1 MKLSS
6 ASQLTDLLSTVWPTY
21 EVNALHSLLS
31 LFDTFINHGARVCEQ
46 PTLDITPAQKALFVQ
61 AVYSELS
68 SGNLDPIGKAFSFYG
83 ADAGLTHDNQDF
95 RLCIHAG
102 DRQPLTVKSYSSLK
116 SGSGLDVQC
125 YLLQLANGCLSNNVN
140 DPFHSLWIRL
150 EDPSRSKLI
159 AAYVQIALLMKAIS
173 ERVGKAVSPFCVE
186 LVSTHV

>member
-1 MKLSS
+1 MKVSS
-6 ASQLTDLLSTVWPTY
+6 SSQLTDLLSSVWPNN
-21 EVNALHSLLS
+21 EVNALQGLLS
-31 LFDTFINHGARVCEQ
+31 LFDTLINHGARVCEQ
-46 PTLDITPAQKALFVQ
+46 PTPDITPAQKTLFVQ

-68 SGNLDPIGKAFSFYG
+68 SGNLDPIGKAISFYG
-83 ADAGLTHDNQDF
+83 ADAGFTHDNQDF

-102 DRQPLTVKSYSSLK
+102 DRQPLTVKSYSSLQ

-125 YLLQLANGCLSNNVN
+125 YLLQLANGCLSNNVK